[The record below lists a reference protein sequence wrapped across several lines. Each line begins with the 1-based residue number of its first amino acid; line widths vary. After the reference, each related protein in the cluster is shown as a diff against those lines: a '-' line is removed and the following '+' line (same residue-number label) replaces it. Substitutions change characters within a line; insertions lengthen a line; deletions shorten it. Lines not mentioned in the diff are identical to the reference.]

1 MSRGA
6 PPGVRITQR
15 DLAEGVDLD
24 FSDEQE
30 HWNIYTLDDGTTL
43 KVKLVLRGVKRLK
56 KFNPDGNP
64 MYVIQSQTIVRTLNI
79 REELKVKPK
88 ERTIRPV

>member
-6 PPGVRITQR
+6 PPGVRITQK
-15 DLAEGVDLD
+15 DYSEGVDLD